1 VKPKKPKRNVNAD
14 LLDDIY
20 LAWLRLGPE
29 APTFGEY
36 AARRGVLKVCA
47 ATVPDI
53 THWSHEPGE
62 PGRFRAYLC
71 RLARGAK

>member
-1 VKPKKPKRNVNAD
+1 MKPKKPNPNAD

-20 LAWLRLGPE
+20 LEWLHLGAG

-36 AARRGVLKVCA
+36 AAIRGVLAVCA
-47 ATVPDI
+47 ATVPKDFTDADI
-53 THWSHEPGE
+53 GPLHFADFL
-62 PGRFRAYLC
+62 R